1 MNYSISDPNTPLK
14 NLFGQNP
21 HFTEKK
27 QEVVTKLVLGSTPN

>member
-1 MNYSISDPNTPLK
+1 MNYSISDPNTPSK